1 MNKKF
6 KAHYLIV
13 SAVRLLLVIILIIG
27 CKTKNQ
33 KPVITSMPS
42 GPDSGYAYVIYNFT
56 ALAADPDGENIAY
69 QFYWDDS
76 DTSDWSDFVSVD
88 SGFMMTKFWQ
98 AERNYLVRVRA
109 KDDKGAISFWS
120 HGHLINIAAN
130 NPPDVPERVSGPSN
144 GYEGRLYYFSTSTSD
159 TDGDSISYQFDWGDG
174 DTTDWKEFLPDDT
187 LITMAK
193 SWSSQGTFLIK
204 TRAKDQKDALTDWSE
219 AHTIDIG
226 FNNPP
231 DIPLT
236 PTGPSIGYVGFEY
249 SFTTSTND
257 PNQDSISYRF
267 DWGNGDTSN
276 WSNFVRSGTPV
287 MMDKVWS
294 VPGIYDIKA
303 RAKDINGLLSGWSD
317 SHSIEIDTVDFP
329 NRTVAMIP
337 VGTYPLD
344 IAVLPNGDYLYV
356 TDLVLSTV
364 WVIQTSNHTLVDTIA
379 VGAGPWGITALPN
392 SDFVYVANWNV
403 NTVSVIQTSDNMVI
417 ATIPVGSFPKYLAT
431 LPGGDYVY
439 VTNENSDDVSVIR
452 TSDNIVV
459 AIIPVAEGPSGITAL
474 PNGEYVYVTNT
485 ISNNVSVIQ
494 TSDNTVVATIP
505 VGDGPNNALS
515 TPDGEYVYVTN
526 QYSVN
531 VSKIRTF
538 DNTVVATIP
547 LKDPT
552 EDLAILPNGNYIYL
566 TSKDVSIIRTSHN
579 SVIGTIPVGSGEGIA
594 VSPDGNYV
602 YIANDYG
609 NNIVVIG
616 W

>member
-1 MNKKF
+1 MNKNYK
-6 KAHYLIV
+6 KHYLMV
-13 SAVRLLLVIILIIG
+13 STLKLLLVLILFIG

-33 KPVITSMPS
+33 KPIIISMPS
-42 GPDSGYAYVIYNFT
+42 GPDSGFAYVNYNFS
-56 ALAADPDGENIAY
+56 ALAADPDGDNIAY
-69 QFYWDDS
+69 QFYWDDG
-76 DTSDWSDFVSVD
+76 DTSDWSVYMPSD
-88 SGFMMTKFWQ
+88 SSIMITKFWQ
-98 AERNYLVRVRA
+98 AEGNYLVRVRA
-109 KDDKGAISFWS
+109 KDDNDILSFWS
-120 HGHLINIAAN
+120 HGHPINIVSN
-130 NPPDVPERVSGPSN
+130 NPPDIPVPVNGPSN
-144 GYEGRLYYFSTSTSD
+144 GYEGRLYYFSTATND
-159 TDGDSISYQFDWGDG
+159 ADGDSISYQFDWGDG
-174 DTTDWKEFLPDDT
+174 DTTDWSDFLPSDSS
-187 LITMAK
+187 ITMAK

-204 TRAKDQKDALTDWSE
+204 ARAKDQKDALTDWSE

-236 PTGPSIGYVGFEY
+236 PTGPLIGFVEFEY

-267 DWGNGDTSN
+267 DWGNEDTSN

-287 MMDKVWS
+287 MMDNTWS
-294 VPGIYDIKA
+294 VPGTYNIKA
-303 RAKDINGLLSGWSD
+303 QAKDINGLLSEWSNP
-317 SHSIEIDTVDFP
+317 HLIEIDTVDFP
-329 NRTVAMIP
+329 SRTVAMIP

-356 TDLVLSTV
+356 TDLVLSSV

-403 NTVSVIQTSDNMVI
+403 NTVSVIQTSNNTVI
-417 ATIPVGSFPKYLAT
+417 TTIPVGSFPKYLTA
-431 LPGGDYVY
+431 LPSSEYVY

-452 TSDNIVV
+452 TSDNTVV
-459 AIIPVAEGPSGITAL
+459 AIISVGEGPSGLTTL
-474 PNGEYVYVTNT
+474 PNGEYVYVANA

-505 VGDGPNNALS
+505 VGDGPNNVLS

-579 SVIGTIPVGSGEGIA
+579 FVIGTIPVGSGEGIA

>member
-1 MNKKF
+1 MNKKV
-6 KAHYLIV
+6 KKNYLIV
-13 SAVRLLLVIILIIG
+13 SAVKLLLVTILFIG

-33 KPVITSMPS
+33 KPVIISMPS
-42 GPDSGYAYVIYNFT
+42 GPDSGYAHVIYNFT
-56 ALAADPDGENIAY
+56 TLAADPDGDNIAY

-76 DTSDWSDFVSVD
+76 DTSNWSDYIPSD
-88 SGFMMTKFWQ
+88 SGFRMTKFWQ
-98 AERNYLVRVRA
+98 AGGNYLVRVRA
-109 KDDKGAISFWS
+109 KDENDALSFWS
-120 HGHLINIAAN
+120 HGHPIKIFAN
-130 NPPDVPERVSGPSN
+130 NRPAIPLPVNGPSN
-144 GYEGRLYYFSTSTSD
+144 GYEGRSYNFSTATND

-174 DTTDWKEFLPDDT
+174 DTTDWSEFIPRDSS
-187 LITMAK
+187 ITMTKA
-193 SWSSQGTFLIK
+193 WSTQGTFLIK
-204 TRAKDQKDALTDWSE
+204 ARAKDQKNALTDWSE
-219 AHTIDIG
+219 THTIDIG

-231 DIPLT
+231 DVPSM
-236 PTGPSIGYVGFEY
+236 PSGPSIGYVGFEY

-257 PNQDSISYRF
+257 PNGDSISYQF
-267 DWGNGDTSN
+267 DWGSGDTSY

-287 MMDKVWS
+287 IMDKAWLE
-294 VPGIYDIKA
+294 PGTYDIKTRA
-303 RAKDINGLLSGWSD
+303 RDINGLLSGWSIP
-317 SHSIEIDTVDFP
+317 HSIEIDTIDFP
-329 NRTVAMIP
+329 SRTVAMIP

-356 TDLVLSTV
+356 TDLVLSNV

-379 VGAGPWGITALPN
+379 VGAGPWGIAALPN
-392 SDFVYVANWNV
+392 SEFVYVANWNV
-403 NTVSVIQTSDNMVI
+403 NTVSVIQTSNNTVI
-417 ATIPVGSFPKYLAT
+417 ATIPVGSFPKYLTA
-431 LPGGDYVY
+431 LPSGDYVY
-439 VTNENSDDVSVIR
+439 VTNENSDNVSVVRTSDNTVVAIIPAGESPSGITTLPNSEYVYVTNSISNNVSVIR
-452 TSDNIVV
+452 TSDN
-459 AIIPVAEGPSGITAL
+459 T
-474 PNGEYVYVTNT
+474 
-485 ISNNVSVIQ
+485 VI
-494 TSDNTVVATIP
+494 ATIP

-552 EDLAILPNGNYIYL
+552 EDFSILPNGNYIYL

-579 SVIGTIPVGSGEGIA
+579 TVIGTIPVGSGKGIA
-594 VSPDGNYV
+594 TSPDGNYV